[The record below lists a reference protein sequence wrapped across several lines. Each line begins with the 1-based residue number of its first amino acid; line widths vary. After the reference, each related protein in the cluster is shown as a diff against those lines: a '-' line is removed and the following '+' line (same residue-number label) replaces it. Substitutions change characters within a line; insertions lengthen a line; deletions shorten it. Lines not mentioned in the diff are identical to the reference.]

1 LPRRQPRLPSRRPI
15 LPSWISSDQPLH
27 LNSTIRRRILREF
40 DPAGIFLNIPYSRH
54 YTNLEVAIISTV
66 TAYGLLPRMARERL
80 RMEMRLLKIAEL
92 VLACNYGFTDLSY
105 LTRMNMPL
113 ELGLLLAFGK
123 ETLVVSRS
131 RYSALKTISD
141 LNFADIH
148 YHEGRIRKLIV
159 TLSRWIEQTCSRKR
173 LRTETLLRRYRQLR
187 RVRRSLGDDF
197 DRLKAGEVSKLL
209 GVAEDEFRM
218 KLAGT

>member
-1 LPRRQPRLPSRRPI
+1 MPRGQRRAAGRRLI
-15 LPSWISSDQPLH
+15 LPSWISSDQPLY
-27 LNSTIRRRILREF
+27 LNPTICRRIRRDF
-40 DPAGIFLNIPYSRH
+40 DPAGIFLNIPYSRR

-92 VLACNYGFTDLSY
+92 VLTCNYGFTDLSY

-123 ETLVVSRS
+123 ETLVVSRR

-148 YHEGRIRKLIV
+148 YHEGRIRKLVV

-173 LRTETLLRRYRQLR
+173 LKTETLLRRYRQLR

-197 DRLKAGEVSKLL
+197 DRLKAGEISKLL
-209 GVAEDEFRM
+209 GVAEDEFQMR
-218 KLAGT
+218 LAGA

>member
-1 LPRRQPRLPSRRPI
+1 
-15 LPSWISSDQPLH
+15 
-27 LNSTIRRRILREF
+27 LREY
-40 DPAGIFLNIPYSRH
+40 DPAGIFLNIPYSRR

-92 VLACNYGFTDLSY
+92 VLTCNYGFTDLSY

-123 ETLVVSRS
+123 ETLVVSR
-131 RYSALKTISD
+131 RRTSALKTISD

-148 YHEGRIRKLIV
+148 YHEGRIRKLVV
-159 TLSRWIEQTCSRKR
+159 TLSRWIEQNCSRKR
-173 LRTETLLRRYRQLR
+173 LTTEALLQRYRRLRRLR
-187 RVRRSLGDDF
+187 RTLGDDF
-197 DRLKAGEVSKLL
+197 DRLRAEEISKLL

-218 KLAGT
+218 KLAGA